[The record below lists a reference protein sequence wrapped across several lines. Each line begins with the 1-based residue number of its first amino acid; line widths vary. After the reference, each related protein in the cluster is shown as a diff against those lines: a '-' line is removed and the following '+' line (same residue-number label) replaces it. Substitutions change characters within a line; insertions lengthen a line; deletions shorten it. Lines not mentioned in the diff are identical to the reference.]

1 MELNKNA
8 SGVKCAEPVS
18 NKVCNAVDLD
28 EWVRELVRGDTSEA
42 YHEMASA
49 LAYECPTDNPQK
61 VDHMGNCVEVLNA
74 VKVILPMVTDIVTK
88 EELLR
93 IRENFFSSALIHAE
107 AYAPEAVH
115 LMRLIVSTMH

>member
-1 MELNKNA
+1 MNLNKNET
-8 SGVKCAEPVS
+8 GVKCAEPIS
-18 NKVCNAVDLD
+18 NKVCDAVTLD
-28 EWVRELVRGDTSEA
+28 DWRSELERGDTSDA

-61 VDHMGNCVEVLNA
+61 VDHMGNCVEVLHA

-88 EELLR
+88 KELLS
-93 IRENFFSSALIHAE
+93 IRNNFFSSALIHAE